1 MRFVYGTITP
11 YGPPFQACSTTQHF
25 GNSVVRLKP
34 YLDIPRHRTDNPFR
48 VSRRCG
54 LACSLFARHYWG
66 SRVCFSFLGVLRCFN
81 SPGSLYQCYVFTLE

>member
-1 MRFVYGTITP
+1 MDFVYGTITP

-54 LACSLFARHYWG
+54 LACSLFARRY
-66 SRVCFSFLGVLRCFN
+66 
-81 SPGSLYQCYVFTLE
+81 

>member
-11 YGPPFQACSTTQHF
+11 CGPSFQTCSTTQHF

-54 LACSLFARHYWG
+54 LACSLFARRY
-66 SRVCFSFLGVLRCFN
+66 
-81 SPGSLYQCYVFTLE
+81 

>member
-1 MRFVYGTITP
+1 MRFAYGTITP
-11 YGPPFQACSTTQHF
+11 YGRSFQTCSTTQHI

-54 LACSLFARHYWG
+54 LA
-66 SRVCFSFLGVLRCFN
+66 
-81 SPGSLYQCYVFTLE
+81 